1 VIFAFFV
8 LQVAQP
14 SIRIS
19 VSEGMQKDN
28 EGFEKIKILG
38 KLRFSEGSNMYYI
51 LVLDLILGP
60 IKTSIEKYDLIAD
73 WLIA

>member
-1 VIFAFFV
+1 
-8 LQVAQP
+8 
-14 SIRIS
+14 
-19 VSEGMQKDN
+19 MQKDN

-60 IKTSIEKYDLIAD
+60 IKTPIEKYDLIAD

>member
-60 IKTSIEKYDLIAD
+60 IKTPIEKYDLIAD